1 MPESRLYELVYVIAP
16 DVGDDGVA
24 ALHTQVE
31 EIVTAGGG
39 EIEKTDNWGRR
50 RLAYEIGRYR
60 EGTYVLEL
68 IRSPGELVS
77 ELDRRLKVSDNIL
90 RYLVVRVDE
99 DLRKAERSRAR
110 RQARRL
116 KRRGAGSTTP
126 TPSDATP
133 GTESA
138 ATAAPS
144 ATPSTESAAAAPAPG
159 ATLKAEV
166 SE

>member
-1 MPESRLYELVYVIAP
+1 MSESRLYELVYVIAP
-16 DVGDDGVA
+16 DVGDDVVA

-50 RLAYEIGRYR
+50 RLAYGIGRYR

-77 ELDRRLKVSDNIL
+77 ELDRRLKVTDNIL

-99 DLRKAERSRAR
+99 DLRKAERSRAQ

-116 KRRGAGSTTP
+116 KRRGARSTTP
-126 TPSDATP
+126 PPSDATL

-138 ATAAPS
+138 AAAAAPS
-144 ATPSTESAAAAPAPG
+144 ATPSTEAAAAPAPG